1 MCTNKVDGR
10 EWKEEKEQTERESVW
25 VCGCVGVWEG
35 LCVCVCVRERREEG
49 EEQENGLQCLPV
61 AAQHSRTAPTL
72 KQTKLQEH
80 CDKNKN
86 KSFDYVFTYIYFYNF
101 TRVQRYLHDVLCSRS
116 YIFYEKAN
124 VQIFK

>member
-25 VCGCVGVWEG
+25 VCGCVGVWVCG
-35 LCVCVCVRERREEG
+35 CVGGTVCVCVRERREEG

-101 TRVQRYLHDVLCSRS
+101 TRVQRYLHFVLCSRS
-116 YIFYEKAN
+116 YIYL
-124 VQIFK
+124 